1 VRQTQTRL
9 HVGELESQ
17 AERSC
22 LTSYLQ
28 QSSFFKRCRT
38 HTCAVFLFFS
48 VLLFSGLISRK
59 ERTAGKFEMVA
70 KGYREIDRD
79 VGLL

>member
-1 VRQTQTRL
+1 MLDIISATK
-9 HVGELESQ
+9 
-17 AERSC
+17 
-22 LTSYLQ
+22 
-28 QSSFFKRCRT
+28 FFEQCRT
-38 HTCAVFLFFS
+38 HTCAIFKLL
-48 VLLFSGLISRK
+48 LLFSGLISRK